1 MEALNELV
9 LNTNTLLYNVLVY
22 AIPFVLIVFTLFI
35 YSGLID
41 KLAKNMNRIVLA
53 IIDFLEKLTTKK
65 FKLSCLILTIVYC
78 ICVVLF
84 LVLKD

>member
-9 LNTNTLLYNVLVY
+9 LNANSLLYNVLVY